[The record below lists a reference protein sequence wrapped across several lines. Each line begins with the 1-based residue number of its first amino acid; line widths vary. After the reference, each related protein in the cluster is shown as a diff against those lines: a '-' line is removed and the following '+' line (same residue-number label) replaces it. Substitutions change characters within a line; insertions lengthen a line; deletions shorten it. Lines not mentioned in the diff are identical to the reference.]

1 MKRLFIIILCA
12 LPLLASATNTL
23 SLSASSGHPGETLT
37 VSVSLANDEAVTAL
51 QAAIPLGANLRY
63 VENSAALNS
72 TRSNGHS
79 LVAAAVNDTLRVTIF
94 SLTQAALQG
103 TEGELFSFQVILGNE
118 PATYPLK
125 AETVFTG
132 SDGQAAEAT
141 VTQGSMT
148 LLSPKIEVVTTSL
161 DYGHIPIR
169 ATYTRTLQVRNSGNE
184 PLHIS
189 NVLFSAAEFTVA
201 ETAYTIAAGETQSIV
216 ITFAPTV
223 HGAIAERVRLRSN
236 AVNDADVYGANVC
249 QLIADPFSV
258 NELRMQPASGVSDDT
273 VTVTVRMNN
282 MESIVGV
289 QFSLKLPK
297 QLEFIAGSAAPLAR
311 AEGHSV
317 LSTMSNDTLTLL
329 LYSPTNTPIS
339 DEDGDL
345 LSFRVR
351 LDGTSGSYYFRPI
364 NTMLINAAQANMVSA
379 VYQSYVSIQS
389 PTISGNASLDFGHI
403 RIDQPHTATYS
414 VRNNGQVPLTVERVT
429 FLSEGLRVVT
439 PLPIEIARNTTQNI
453 EIELTPAREGAF
465 ATTMQV
471 YSNDPANRMKSVALS
486 ADSYEPNS
494 LSFRGFT
501 VGTNYHLCVDLT
513 NYSEVA
519 GIQFDIEGLTP
530 WTSYA
535 LSSRAN
541 GHQVVVQPLDETH
554 HRVILFAMDN
564 AVLTGHEGSVLEW
577 VWDASLAPDINGKT
591 LTMENV
597 VLVHPSKGNREVT
610 PAEPFTTEY
619 IPNDEEEELCT
630 AIDNTLVPSG
640 ESQSEASKIL
650 LNGQIL
656 ILRGDKIYTLT
667 GVEVK

>member
-1 MKRLFIIILCA
+1 M
-12 LPLLASATNTL
+12 PLIASATNTL

-125 AETVFTG
+125 AETVLTG
-132 SDGQAAEAT
+132 TDGQAAEVA
-141 VTQGSMT
+141 VTQGLLT

-169 ATYTRTLQVRNSGNE
+169 ATYTRTLQVRNTGNE

-189 NVLFSAAEFTVA
+189 DVLFSAAEFTVA
-201 ETAYTIAAGETQSIV
+201 ETAYTIAAGQTQSIV
-216 ITFAPTV
+216 ITFAPTA
-223 HGAIAERVRLRSN
+223 HGAIAERVRLRSD

-249 QLIADPFSV
+249 QLLADPFSV

-273 VTVTVRMNN
+273 IAVTVRMNN

-311 AEGHSV
+311 AEGRSV

-351 LDGTSGSYYFRPI
+351 LDGTSGSYYLRPI
-364 NTMLINAAQANMVSA
+364 NTMLVNAAQANMVSA

-439 PLPIEIARNTTQNI
+439 PLPIEIARNTTQSI
-453 EIELTPAREGAF
+453 EIELTPDREGAF

-471 YSNDPANRMKSVALS
+471 YSNDPANRMKSVALT
-486 ADSYEPNS
+486 ADIYEPNS

-554 HRVILFAMDN
+554 HRVILFAMNN
-564 AVLTGHEGSVLEW
+564 AVLTGHEGAVIEW
-577 VWDASLAPDINGKT
+577 VWDASLSPAVNGQT

-630 AIDNTLVPSG
+630 AIENTPFHSL
-640 ESQSEASKIL
+640 ESRSEASKIL
-650 LNGQIL
+650 LNGQIF

-667 GVEVK
+667 GAEVK